1 MFEAFWGGLL
11 IVLQLKPFL
20 FMLLGCAIGFA
31 VGILPGLGG
40 TTTLALML
48 PFIYTMTPFEAF
60 PFLLGMHSVIQT
72 TGDITSVL
80 FGIPGEATTVAT
92 IIDGHAMA
100 KNGEA
105 GRALGAAL
113 MSSLVGACIGALFL
127 AVSIPVIRPLI
138 LTFGSP
144 EMFMLIVIGLTCIS
158 SLSGKGMRSV
168 FTGIAMGAFGFVVS
182 LIGQDPQQGVLRFTF
197 GSLYLWNGIPIVPAI
212 IGLFAIPE
220 LVELSVQGTSISG
233 NAPLEKMGKGVIQG
247 IKDTFIHFWLVVR
260 CSLIGA
266 GLGILPGIGGGV
278 SQWVSYAHA
287 VQSAKTPE
295 ERDMF
300 GKGYVKGVLGPGS
313 ANNSKEGAALI
324 TTVGFGIPTTAS
336 MAVLMGGFY
345 ILGLQPGPD
354 MLTKHLAI
362 TYSMVWTIIVANI
375 VVVLF
380 SLLIV
385 NKLAAL
391 TNVKGHYMVPFI
403 LLLCFIGA
411 FSTNENLLDLLCVM
425 VFGGLGFMM
434 VKYGFPRPPLVL
446 GLILGNRAEMYL
458 YTSVKRY
465 GAEWLARPW
474 VITLIILTVIVAFYP
489 YIQDKLMER
498 REARKEQ
505 AHAL

>member
-1 MFEAFWGGLL
+1 
-11 IVLQLKPFL
+11 
-20 FMLLGCAIGFA
+20 
-31 VGILPGLGG
+31 
-40 TTTLALML
+40 
-48 PFIYTMTPFEAF
+48 
-60 PFLLGMHSVIQT
+60 
-72 TGDITSVL
+72 VL
-80 FGIPGEATTVAT
+80 FGIPGEPTTIAT

-113 MSSLVGACIGALFL
+113 MSSLIGACIGALFL
-127 AVSIPVIRPLI
+127 ALAIPVVRPLV

-144 EMFMLIVIGLTCIS
+144 EMFMLIIIGLTCIS
-158 SLSGKGMRSV
+158 SLSGKGMRSI
-168 FTGIAMGAFGFVVS
+168 FAGIAMGAFGFVLS
-182 LIGQDPQQGVLRFTF
+182 LVGQDPQQGVLRFTL
-197 GSLYLWNGIPIVPAI
+197 GTIYLWNGIPLVPAV

-220 LVELSVQGTSISG
+220 LVELTVQGTSISG
-233 NAPLEKMGKGVIQG
+233 DAPLEKMGKGVMEG

-287 VQSAKTPE
+287 VQSAKTPA
-295 ERDMF
+295 ERDRF
-300 GKGYVKGVLGPGS
+300 GKGYVKGVLGPGA

-362 TYSMVWTIIVANI
+362 TYSLVWTIILANI
-375 VVVLF
+375 IVVLV
-380 SLLIV
+380 SLLLV

-391 TNVKGHYMVPFI
+391 TNVQGHYMVPFI

-411 FSTNENLLDLLCVM
+411 FSTNENLLDLLVVL
-425 VFGGLGFMM
+425 VFGGFGFLM

-465 GAEWLARPW
+465 GAEWLMRPW
-474 VITLIILTVIVAFYP
+474 VVTLIILTIIVACYP

-505 AHAL
+505 EHAV